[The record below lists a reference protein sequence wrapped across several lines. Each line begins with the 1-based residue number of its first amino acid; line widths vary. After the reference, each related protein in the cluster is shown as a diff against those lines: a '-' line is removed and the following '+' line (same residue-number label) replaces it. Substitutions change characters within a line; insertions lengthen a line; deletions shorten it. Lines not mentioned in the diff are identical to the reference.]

1 MGCGERSEHRET
13 KALPEARWL
22 SLPIIHRQS
31 SVVNRRG
38 FTLIELLVVIALIAL
53 LLAIFVP
60 VMQTARERGQ
70 RAVCLSNL
78 HQLTTAWTTYAD
90 EHGGKLVFG
99 NAFTVRIQGNK
110 RAFSWVGG
118 PFLSE
123 SRAALIETPDKGKG
137 ALWPYLRDIDIYR
150 CPRGRAGHALTYAI
164 VAGANG
170 TALPGTEVT
179 GVDPDAIHASVRVGS
194 TVVRLTRITDIVSP
208 GAAQRAVFIDHGRLL
223 NGCFLVDYVYP
234 RWLSPP
240 ALHHHDGTTLS
251 MADGHAEY
259 WRWEGRETLTGL
271 PRVMLEDG
279 QENLDGGGCEP
290 QTEDGLYDLQ
300 RVQTATWGRLG
311 YPREKSLAE
320 IWAGK

>member
-1 MGCGERSEHRET
+1 VRPS
-13 KALPEARWL
+13 P
-22 SLPIIHRQS
+22 PIIDQQS
-31 SVVNRRG
+31 SIINGTG

-53 LLAIFVP
+53 LLAIFIP

-78 HQLTTAWTTYAD
+78 HQLTTAWITYAD
-90 EHGGKLVFG
+90 EHGGKLVFA
-99 NAFTVRIQGNK
+99 NSFTVRIQGNK
-110 RAFSWVGG
+110 RAFSWAGG
-118 PFLSE
+118 AFLAE
-123 SRAALIETPDKGKG
+123 SRAALFEAPDKAKG

-150 CPRGRAGHALTYAI
+150 CPRGRKGDALTYAI

-170 TALPGTEVT
+170 SGVEGTQVH
-179 GVDPDAIHASVRVGS
+179 GIDPDAIHASVRVGS

-223 NGCFLVDYVYP
+223 NSCFLVDYLCP
-234 RWLSPP
+234 RWLSLP
-240 ALHHHDGTTLS
+240 AIHHHRGTTLS

-259 WRWEGRETLTGL
+259 WAWKGRETVTGL
-271 PRVMLEDG
+271 PRVELENG
-279 QENLDGGGCEP
+279 LEVLEGGCEP

-311 YPREKSLAE
+311 YPRGKSVAE
-320 IWAGK
+320 IFAGN